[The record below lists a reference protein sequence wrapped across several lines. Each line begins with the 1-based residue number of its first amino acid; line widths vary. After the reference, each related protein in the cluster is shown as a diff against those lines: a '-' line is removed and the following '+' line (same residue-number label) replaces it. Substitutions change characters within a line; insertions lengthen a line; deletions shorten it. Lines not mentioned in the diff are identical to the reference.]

1 MKKVLLHFGDGEFE
15 EEFLIEIPDSVRKSD
30 INVIVKDVR
39 QGKVGKYNLLED
51 WSYDEVVDVILKEV
65 NGKRVDVEYWDF
77 HL

>member
-15 EEFLIEIPDSVRKSD
+15 EGFLIEIPDSVRKSD

-39 QGKVGKYNLLED
+39 QGKVGKYNLPED
-51 WSYDEVVDVILKEV
+51 WSYDEVIDVILKEV
-65 NGKRVDVEYWDF
+65 NGERVDVEYWDF